1 MFLFRKNA
9 HQIEQ
14 KELMEIDTVLWFNI
28 AAAPVFLHQGK
39 DWRIFGG
46 YWAGNKEKISQ
57 DYERLQSQ
65 YSAVCKQDVLEKPD
79 ELMQQGEHFAYQQ
92 EMDHYRQRGFF
103 ALTPEQL
110 RSQEIFPQIQPN
122 QLNWLCRMIDGYKAY
137 AENAVLAYDLCRAI
151 AVAQMGFMVGH
162 LTLEEGLKFCW
173 QASVILQDHF
183 SGWDE
188 LLQSY
193 LLGMA
198 YPQHGEEKVF
208 CLEDFKGQLL
218 QYDPQLFDLEWEL
231 PLEEKHQL

>member
-14 KELMEIDTVLWFNI
+14 KELLEIDTVLWFNV

-46 YWAGNKEKISQ
+46 YWAGNKEKTSQ

-65 YSAVCKQDVLEKPD
+65 YSAVCKQDVMEKLD
-79 ELMQQGEHFAYQQ
+79 ELMQQGERFAYQQ
-92 EMDHYRQRGFF
+92 EMDHYRQSGFF

-110 RSQEIFPQIQPN
+110 RSQEAFPQTQPN
-122 QLNWLCRMIDGYKAY
+122 QLEWLCQMIDGYKTY
-137 AENAVLAYDLCRAI
+137 AENAVLGYDLCRAI
-151 AVAQMGFMVGH
+151 AVAQMGFMAGH
-162 LTLEEGLKFCW
+162 LNLEEALKFCW
-173 QASVILQDHF
+173 QASVILQDNF
-183 SGWDE
+183 SSWDE

-198 YPQHGEEKVF
+198 YPQQGEQPLVCWE
-208 CLEDFKGQLL
+208 EFKQQLL

-231 PLEEKHQL
+231 PLEEKYQV

>member
-1 MFLFRKNA
+1 
-9 HQIEQ
+9 
-14 KELMEIDTVLWFNI
+14 
-28 AAAPVFLHQGK
+28 
-39 DWRIFGG
+39 
-46 YWAGNKEKISQ
+46 
-57 DYERLQSQ
+57 
-65 YSAVCKQDVLEKPD
+65 
-79 ELMQQGEHFAYQQ
+79 MQQGEHFAYQQ

-151 AVAQMGFMVGH
+151 AVAQMGFLVGH

-173 QASVILQDHF
+173 QAAVILQDHF

>member
-9 HQIEQ
+9 HQVEQ

-57 DYERLQSQ
+57 DYERLRSQ
-65 YSAVCKQDVLEKPD
+65 YSAVCKQDVLEKLD

-137 AENAVLAYDLCRAI
+137 AENAVLAYDLCRTI

-183 SGWDE
+183 SG
-188 LLQSY
+188 
-193 LLGMA
+193 
-198 YPQHGEEKVF
+198 
-208 CLEDFKGQLL
+208 
-218 QYDPQLFDLEWEL
+218 
-231 PLEEKHQL
+231 

>member
-1 MFLFRKNA
+1 
-9 HQIEQ
+9 
-14 KELMEIDTVLWFNI
+14 
-28 AAAPVFLHQGK
+28 
-39 DWRIFGG
+39 
-46 YWAGNKEKISQ
+46 
-57 DYERLQSQ
+57 
-65 YSAVCKQDVLEKPD
+65 
-79 ELMQQGEHFAYQQ
+79 
-92 EMDHYRQRGFF
+92 MDHYRQRGFF

-110 RSQEIFPQIQPN
+110 RSQEIFPQIQRN

-173 QASVILQDHF
+173 HPVILQDHF

-198 YPQHGEEKVF
+198 YPQHEEKVF

-231 PLEEKHQL
+231 PLEEKLSVVEKSIVKHQRCFFNISLSIE